1 MAFSIRVPRRAA
13 RRDYCAGSGCTVPM
27 VAIALIAMKRYAID
41 AYVIDV
47 LMADLVG
54 HDRTPAAFVV
64 YLCLACAAERK
75 GSASVA
81 MSLQEIV
88 VRTGLAKSTVQTAI
102 RHLKTRGLLDAAV
115 EATSDAPVRRVARPW
130 IERRRATG

>member
-1 MAFSIRVPRRAA
+1 MPRHAA
-13 RRDYCAGSGCTVPM
+13 RGNYCRSGSCTVPI
-27 VAIALIAMKRYAID
+27 VAIALIVMRRYAID
-41 AYVIDV
+41 AYVVDV

-81 MSLQEIV
+81 MSLQEIA
-88 VRTGLAKSTVQTAI
+88 VRTGLAKSTVQAAI
-102 RHLKTRGLLDAAV
+102 RHLKQRGLLDASIVAST
-115 EATSDAPVRRVARPW
+115 AAPTRRVAKPW
-130 IERRRATG
+130 HERRARRDQG